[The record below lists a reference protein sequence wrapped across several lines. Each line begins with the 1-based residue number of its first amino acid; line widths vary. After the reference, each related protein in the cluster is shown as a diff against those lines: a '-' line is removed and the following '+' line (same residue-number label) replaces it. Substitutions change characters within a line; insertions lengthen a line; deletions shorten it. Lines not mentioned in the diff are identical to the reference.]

1 MNKDVVN
8 RTFKDIFLEGTT
20 CHYEPS
26 RRQNVKNYEIDV
38 LTPDYFGISGA
49 GIIWVERAIAL
60 VIRCLSLVCCIFPAP
75 KDRHV
80 KSTLART
87 PSESI
92 SPALSALSQHATEA
106 RSWVLGD
113 LFRQDA
119 QRARTFSIEAAGLLL
134 DFSKNHLRQ
143 DTLHLLTDFARER
156 GVETLRDAM
165 LAGERINTTEHRAA
179 LHTCLRQPPGTSFIF
194 EGHDISADI
203 QTVLSRM
210 SAFAEKI
217 RDGSWKGFNGQ
228 RITDIVNIGI
238 GGSDLGPAMTCAA
251 LRTYAH
257 PDLRLHFL
265 SNVDGHATDALLSAL
280 NPQTTLFIVASKTF
294 TTMETMRNA
303 EAARTWLLQHAQAA
317 DLPKHFVAVSTNTDA
332 VREFGIDPVNMFPFW
347 DWVGGRYSI
356 WSAIGLP
363 LLIAIGIE
371 AFRAFLAGAHRMD
384 EHFRTAPLGSNM
396 PVVLALTGFWYR
408 QFFGTTSQLI
418 APYHQDLHL
427 FPAYLQQLEMESN
440 GKQVTHD
447 GKPVSM
453 PTAPVTWGSVG
464 TNGQHAYFQLL
475 HQGTDLIPVD
485 FIIALKPEHPY
496 QDQHKALLAN
506 ALAQAEALMSGNASD
521 SALPPHRVFTGNR
534 PSNML
539 VLPALDPASLGAL
552 IALYEHKTFVQ
563 GVLWNINSF
572 DQWGVELGKTL
583 AQRILDEL
591 TDAAPVTAHD
601 SSTANLITR
610 IQNAL
615 KP

>member
-1 MNKDVVN
+1 
-8 RTFKDIFLEGTT
+8 
-20 CHYEPS
+20 
-26 RRQNVKNYEIDV
+26 
-38 LTPDYFGISGA
+38 
-49 GIIWVERAIAL
+49 
-60 VIRCLSLVCCIFPAP
+60 
-75 KDRHV
+75 V
-80 KSTLART
+80 KSTLTRT
-87 PSESI
+87 PPESS
-92 SPALSALSQHATEA
+92 SPALSALTQHAAEA
-106 RSWVLGD
+106 HSWALGD
-113 LFRQDA
+113 LFKQDA
-119 QRARTFSIEAAGLLL
+119 RRAQAFSIEAGGLLL
-134 DFSKNHLRQ
+134 DFSKNHLRH
-143 DTLHLLTDFARER
+143 DTLNLLADFARER

-179 LHTCLRQPPGTSFIF
+179 LHTCLRQAPNTSFLF
-194 EGHDISADI
+194 DGHDITADI
-203 QTVLSRM
+203 QAVLSRM
-210 SAFAEKI
+210 SSFAEKI
-217 RDGSWKGFNGQ
+217 RDGSWKGYSGQ

-265 SNVDGHATDALLSAL
+265 SNVDGHAADALLSAL

-303 EAARTWLLQHAQAA
+303 AAARTWLLQHAQPA
-317 DLPKHFVAVSTNTDA
+317 DLAKHFVAVSTNTEA

-371 AFRAFLAGAHRMD
+371 HFREFLAGAHRMD
-384 EHFRTAPLGSNM
+384 EHFRTATLSSNM

-408 QFFGTTSQLI
+408 QFFSTTSQLI

-440 GKQVTHD
+440 GKQVTRD
-447 GKPVSM
+447 GKPVAM

-485 FIIALKPEHPY
+485 FIIALKPAHPY

-506 ALAQAEALMSGNASD
+506 AVAQAEALMCGSGSD
-521 SALPPHRVFTGNR
+521 ATLPAHRVFTGNR

-539 VLPALDPASLGAL
+539 VLPALDPAALGAL

-583 AQRILDEL
+583 AHRILDEL
-591 TDAAPVTAHD
+591 NDAAPVTAHD
-601 SSTANLITR
+601 SSTANLINH

>member
-1 MNKDVVN
+1 M
-8 RTFKDIFLEGTT
+8 
-20 CHYEPS
+20 
-26 RRQNVKNYEIDV
+26 
-38 LTPDYFGISGA
+38 
-49 GIIWVERAIAL
+49 
-60 VIRCLSLVCCIFPAP
+60 
-75 KDRHV
+75 
-80 KSTLART
+80 
-87 PSESI
+87 
-92 SPALSALSQHATEA
+92 SALTQHASQA
-106 RSWVLGD
+106 RAWALRD
-113 LFRQDA
+113 LFKQDDRRA
-119 QRARTFSIEAAGLLL
+119 QVFSIEAAGLLL
-134 DFSKNHLRQ
+134 DFSKNHLSL
-143 DTLHLLTDFARER
+143 DTLNLLADFAKQR

-179 LHTCLRQPPGTSFIF
+179 LHTCLRQPPNTSFVF
-194 EGHDISADI
+194 DGHDISADI
-203 QTVLSRM
+203 QAVLSRM

-217 RDGSWKGFNGQ
+217 RDGRWKGYSGE

-251 LRTYAH
+251 LRTCAH

-303 EAARTWLLQHAQAA
+303 EAARTWLLHHAQAA
-317 DLPKHFVAVSTNTDA
+317 DLPKHFVAVSTNTEA
-332 VREFGIDPVNMFPFW
+332 VRAFGIDPANMFPFW

-371 AFRAFLAGAHRMD
+371 HFREFLAGAHRMD
-384 EHFRTAPLGSNM
+384 EHFRTAPLVANM
-396 PVVLALTGFWYR
+396 PVVLAFTGFWYR
-408 QFFGTTSQLI
+408 QFFATTSHLI

-440 GKQVTHD
+440 GKQITRD
-447 GKPVSM
+447 GQAVSM

-485 FIIALKPEHPY
+485 FIIALQASHDY
-496 QDQHKALLAN
+496 VDQHKVLLAN
-506 ALAQAEALMSGNASD
+506 AVAQAEALMCGNATDAS
-521 SALPPHRVFTGNR
+521 LPPHRVFEGNR

-583 AQRILDEL
+583 AHRILDEL
-591 TDAAPVTAHD
+591 NDAAPVTRHD
-601 SSTANLITR
+601 SSTANLIKR
-610 IQNAL
+610 IQQTL